1 MCSVMSRY
9 PIVYSCRT
17 KGDQE
22 SLQKAFTLLEELLEL
37 AEQMRDNKRIKEIQS
52 LSTVLRMQL

>member
-1 MCSVMSRY
+1 MSRY